1 MLGLGGRRQDEEGL
15 LVEDVAIV
23 GGLLLVQCVLAG
35 YVVFVDHLLGLGAQ
49 PLAVIVVAAVS
60 SAAFFL
66 PFAVA
71 LERKRWPSKV
81 SGTLLAQFVLIALG
95 GTTAFQE
102 LMLLGMKKTTPAVA
116 SAMPNLSPGLIF
128 IVAACIGLERF
139 ELACKY
145 TQAKLA
151 GTLVCLSSSSSSPA
165 PSPREKEAA
174 AASGDYYYD
183 WILGCSY
190 LVVAAVVFSLVTVL
204 QAVTLAR
211 FPAPLTMCSI
221 TSAMGAAF
229 TAILQV
235 ILQGSLDMGSPKI
248 DAKLIAGIVILGG
261 VVVGWCLVFQS
272 WCLGKKGP
280 MLVSV
285 FGPVQTL
292 CSAILSASI
301 LQGHHMLSLGRYSSV
316 RNLVL
321 CHVQMWVSL
330 FCHPVIGFR
339 QNTIIKPCHAA
350 TLPFRDFAIYFG
362 IFPTWC
368 DKNTLEASGSY
379 PISFLFF
386 SL

>member
-71 LERKRWPSKV
+71 LER
-81 SGTLLAQFVLIALG
+81 
-95 GTTAFQE
+95 TTAFQE

-151 GTLVCLSSSSSSPA
+151 GTLVCLVGAMAMSFLHSSSSSSPA

-235 ILQGSLDMGSPKI
+235 ILQGSLDMASPKI

-285 FGPVQTL
+285 FGPVATSPVRRLLLHQ
-292 CSAILSASI
+292 CAAAS
-301 LQGHHMLSLGRYSSV
+301 
-316 RNLVL
+316 
-321 CHVQMWVSL
+321 
-330 FCHPVIGFR
+330 
-339 QNTIIKPCHAA
+339 
-350 TLPFRDFAIYFG
+350 
-362 IFPTWC
+362 
-368 DKNTLEASGSY
+368 
-379 PISFLFF
+379 
-386 SL
+386 

>member
-1 MLGLGGRRQDEEGL
+1 MLGLGGRQQDEEGL

-35 YVVFVDHLLGLGAQ
+35 YVVFVDHLLSLGAQ
-49 PLAVIVVAAVS
+49 PLAVIIVAAVS

-102 LMLLGMKKTTPAVA
+102 LMLLGIKKTTPAVA

-151 GTLVCLSSSSSSPA
+151 GTLVCLVGAMAMSFLHSSSSPA
-165 PSPREKEAA
+165 PREEA
-174 AASGDYYYD
+174 GGYHYD

-248 DAKLIAGIVILGG
+248 DAKLTAGIVILGG
-261 VVVGWCLVFQS
+261 VVVGWCVVFQS

-280 MLVSV
+280 LLVSV

-301 LQGHHMLSLGRYSSV
+301 LQGQHMLSLGSLAGMVFMFSGLYIV
-316 RNLVL
+316 LWAKRNEHNLL
-321 CHVQMWVSL
+321 LLDEGGGDDAEKARPLLS
-330 FCHPVIGFR
+330 
-339 QNTIIKPCHAA
+339 
-350 TLPFRDFAIYFG
+350 
-362 IFPTWC
+362 
-368 DKNTLEASGSY
+368 
-379 PISFLFF
+379 
-386 SL
+386 